1 MARIWIM
8 MRLREDKEKR
18 DWDSVDNLL
27 DQIQKRTLLTPAIA
41 VLKAEVLLAKDRHAE
56 AQELL
61 KQCAAKFPRNAQIWL
76 ALINL
81 SMYEADQAS
90 DPGEKEQK
98 WKQASDDIDQ
108 ARQNLG
114 DHPIVRERRGSS
126 AVRRKDPQVVAV
138 LTKLGQNV
146 DKMRDLEKTHLW
158 ASLAALSVQADDLDL
173 ARSYCRLVAAK
184 EPTNIRIRYLLCDLA
199 LHAYEKGQKPDLG
212 ELDQALSEIEHF
224 SGRGPFWLY
233 GKAIRTLM
241 QSKNTDPKLLSEARS
256 YLQEALELRKDWS
269 AAAVLA
275 GKICELQD
283 EPDRAVEYYMRA
295 VFIMGERDS
304 DVIRRTVQLL
314 LPRGYIDEAGQLFA
328 YLEKQKS
335 PLVGEMNQ
343 QLVEVRVFRGEIAE
357 AAKDLEKSVPADSK
371 NYRDF
376 LYQGFLY
383 GHLAER
389 LRLKAVAEGRDWRSI
404 RK

>member
-1 MARIWIM
+1 MGLMKGDWKTARTILCDILPKLQDAPGTQKVAYVYLGQCYHQENNSEQEIFAYSAALKIDPLFTSARAGLAEVYLSRGGLPAAAAQWQVIVNGPHPDPEAALSLARIWIM

-114 DHPIVRERRGSS
+114 DHPIVRERRGSC

-199 LHAYEKGQKPDLG
+199 LHAYEKGQKPDL
-212 ELDQALSEIEHF
+212 
-224 SGRGPFWLY
+224 
-233 GKAIRTLM
+233 
-241 QSKNTDPKLLSEARS
+241 
-256 YLQEALELRKDWS
+256 
-269 AAAVLA
+269 
-275 GKICELQD
+275 
-283 EPDRAVEYYMRA
+283 
-295 VFIMGERDS
+295 
-304 DVIRRTVQLL
+304 RRTR
-314 LPRGYIDEAGQLFA
+314 P
-328 YLEKQKS
+328 S
-335 PLVGEMNQ
+335 
-343 QLVEVRVFRGEIAE
+343 VE
-357 AAKDLEKSVPADSK
+357 
-371 NYRDF
+371 
-376 LYQGFLY
+376 
-383 GHLAER
+383 
-389 LRLKAVAEGRDWRSI
+389 
-404 RK
+404 